1 MPVIMVGIAMP
12 AIKAIPTGALT
23 SVLSGHDIFF
33 FGF

>member
-23 SVLSGHDIFF
+23 SVLSCHDIFF